1 MLTDDGLK
9 MLEWNQSLEH
19 SISLRG
25 LAKILKAGFTNAQE
39 LSALLTDDYIDC
51 IDLTLRDKLVLRK
64 LLIKPDAVDKED
76 N

>member
-1 MLTDDGLK
+1 MTLT
-9 MLEWNQSLEH
+9 MF
-19 SISLRG
+19 
-25 LAKILKAGFTNAQE
+25 AGFTISQE

-64 LLIKPDAVDKED
+64 LLIKPDDVGKED